1 MMNLKQNPPSYPI
14 YTVATVK
21 IYLGKR
27 RNEVEFSST
36 IRKYEHPMRRE
47 KRKEVDQNF

>member
-21 IYLGKR
+21 IYMGKR
-27 RNEVEFSST
+27 RNEVEFSFT
-36 IRKYEHPMRRE
+36 IRKFENPMRRE
-47 KRKEVDQNF
+47 RRKTVDQNF